1 MRWLCCEIF
10 TSQQVF
16 DMWIDTCWEQGKG
29 NVSLPKAEITLLWSV
44 LVGVTINEEKQT
56 PFMFKGRPNEG
67 TARNFGRIVV
77 SMHFVYQ
84 EKALVVCKAYK
95 HWFDEVWA
103 PFTLEGKQEDTL
115 FDGWTI
121 CSFNGQL
128 LQSDVNLN
136 GLTKINV
143 SKPNSRI
150 PTTDIIGHRKYP
162 GEIQT
167 SAVGLRPKSDMYSTE
182 EGLKTLPDRRW
193 TLL

>member
-1 MRWLCCEIF
+1 M
-10 TSQQVF
+10 
-16 DMWIDTCWEQGKG
+16 
-29 NVSLPKAEITLLWSV
+29 
-44 LVGVTINEEKQT
+44 
-56 PFMFKGRPNEG
+56 
-67 TARNFGRIVV
+67 
-77 SMHFVYQ
+77 
-84 EKALVVCKAYK
+84 
-95 HWFDEVWA
+95 
-103 PFTLEGKQEDTL
+103 
-115 FDGWTI
+115 
-121 CSFNGQL
+121 
-128 LQSDVNLN
+128 NLN